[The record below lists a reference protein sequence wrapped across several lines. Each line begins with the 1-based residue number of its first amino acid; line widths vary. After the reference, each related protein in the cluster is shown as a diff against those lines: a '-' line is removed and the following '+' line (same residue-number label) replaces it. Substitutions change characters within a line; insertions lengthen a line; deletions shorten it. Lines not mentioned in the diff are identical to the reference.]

1 MVKTPLAVFVTLT
14 ALGQLASA
22 QPPDDCCY
30 EEPPEPV
37 SDEESPSFNMF
48 GFTFAAGGLPIDGT
62 DTLAMS
68 IGLSV
73 EHPVFKRTRVVG
85 EYDALWLINRDLT
98 SAMRAAAS
106 DTMVPRPEAHGTGHR
121 TSLALRRELFG
132 TGRRNAR
139 VFVDGELGG
148 MLALVDQT
156 STGAQ
161 LVPGGFAG
169 VRVGYDLYSRR
180 DDSPSRTF
188 EIGFLLRMIVL
199 PEGHA
204 GMTFG
209 LGMFWGN

>member
-1 MVKTPLAVFVTLT
+1 MVKTPLVVFVALT

-30 EEPPEPV
+30 EEPEPEPE
-37 SDEESPSFNMF
+37 DDSPSFNMF
-48 GFTFAAGGLPIDGT
+48 GFTVAAGGLPIDGT

-85 EYDALWLINRDLT
+85 EYDFLWLVDRDLT
-98 SAMRAAAS
+98 SAMRAVAS
-106 DTMVPRPEAHGTGHR
+106 DTMVPRPDAHGTGHR
-121 TSLALRRELFG
+121 TSVALRRELFG
-132 TGRRNAR
+132 GGRNRAR
-139 VFVDGELGG
+139 VFIDGELGG

-156 STGAQ
+156 RTGAQ

-169 VRVGYDLYSRR
+169 VRVGYDLYSRS

-188 EIGFLLRMIVL
+188 EIGLLLRMIVL
-199 PEGHA
+199 AEGRA